1 MYKPHTRYIYISKY
15 VAGWEEPTPGAAN
28 QLTVGIVSLL
38 DLHLQVQSNWPWEDV
53 NLQQVLLQAMMT
65 PKTTPKTHRTT
76 GEKLQPARDVS
87 NFMRRIGCNA
97 LGTESYFQ
105 STSRD
110 HTMRN
115 VWASSEMSILLGNNS
130 QPLLIGVGTLVLLKW
145 RYMSPALYTTFL
157 PSEQYEP
164 CSNTHRGGEV
174 NLTALGE
181 VSKRTNP
188 KSDCTHAQLVSK
200 TPAAFEE

>member
-1 MYKPHTRYIYISKY
+1 MDGKSRHPVQQIKHSCGYCIF
-15 VAGWEEPTPGAAN
+15 VGLTPSGAK
-28 QLTVGIVSLL
+28 QLAR
-38 DLHLQVQSNWPWEDV
+38 EDV
-53 NLQQVLLQAMMT
+53 NLQQVLLQAIMT

-76 GEKLQPARDVS
+76 GEKLQLVTDVS
-87 NFMRRIGCNA
+87 NLMRRIGWKA
-97 LGTESYFQ
+97 LGTESPLPKHFLNILLPGIIQ
-105 STSRD
+105 
-110 HTMRN
+110 
-115 VWASSEMSILLGNNS
+115 WEMCGLLGNNS

-181 VSKRTNP
+181 VSKCTNP
-188 KSDCTHAQLVSK
+188 KSDCTHAPVG
-200 TPAAFEE
+200 